1 MGLNVVL
8 GVLAYRDLL
17 TFRPYLNS
25 DETLT
30 IPSGE
35 AVLFASSETAPLM
48 IALLSLWLLYHR
60 RVEFFALPRR
70 TGPVWLA
77 AIAFTVGGAIFAW
90 AVYTRAHDLQALSLI
105 ANLVGCALL
114 WRGFPALRIA
124 AVPLLLLLFT
134 MPPPAPLV
142 ASWIWSFQLATAVLA
157 GWLLYLIE
165 VPAVVSADV
174 IQLTG
179 DTYQVIES
187 CSGLRS
193 TLSLMIFSILMSNL
207 FDRSRWHAVGL
218 LLASIPI
225 AFAMNGLR
233 VLTLILNPA
242 SKIHTVHVAQG
253 LVVLMC
259 GLVLLYGVDGLLAR
273 LFPVRQQPRVAVGA
287 ANDRDEHAGISPL
300 HRAVGVLCLLL
311 LLLGTLNYMPRWR
324 FRSAAGPQVELA
336 FEQVMTGWES
346 QKLETLESSFSTASF
361 RYFHRMRYARPDA
374 REQSALPQ
382 QVAADPPVDVFVGI
396 GEHLNRFRSP
406 LSPKN
411 AFPGRGWVT
420 EDLGEVHLDGSDAAI
435 TWKLLRSGTHRL
447 IAYQWYEEDRGLL
460 VEGVRSFFA
469 LDRSLLSRELP
480 VIAIR
485 IATQVDST
493 EPADIRQAHQRLT
506 AFHSRV
512 AVAVQSV
519 KDRLRGSGDTEVSGT
534 PKFPLWESYF
544 LIDTESEK
552 KFISKNK
559 DLSIN
564 RTVA

>member
-8 GVLAYRDLL
+8 GILAYRDLL
-17 TFRPYLNS
+17 TFRPHLNS
-25 DETLT
+25 DEMLS
-30 IPSGE
+30 IPSGD

-70 TGPVWLA
+70 SGPLWPA
-77 AIAFTVGGAIFAW
+77 AIAFTVGSAIFVW
-90 AVYTRAHDLQALSLI
+90 AVYTRAHDIQALSLI

-114 WRGFPALRIA
+114 WRGLPALRVA
-124 AVPLLLLLFT
+124 AVPLLLLLFA
-134 MPPPAPLV
+134 MPLPAPLV
-142 ASWIWSFQLATAVLA
+142 ASWVWEFQLATAVLA
-157 GWLLYLIE
+157 GWLLYLLEI
-165 VPAVVSADV
+165 PAVVSGDV

-218 LLASIPI
+218 LLVSVPI

-259 GLVLLYGVDGLLAR
+259 GLVLLYGVDGLLER
-273 LFPVRQQPRVAVGA
+273 FFPVQRQTRAAVGA
-287 ANDRDEHAGISPL
+287 ANHGNDIAGIPSL
-300 HRAVGVLCLLL
+300 QRAVGVLCLLL
-311 LLLGTLNYMPRWR
+311 LLLGTLNYLPRWQ
-324 FRSAAGPQVELA
+324 FHSKGGPQVDLA

-346 QKLETLESSFSTASF
+346 RKIETMESNFSTKSF
-361 RYFHRMRYARPDA
+361 GYFHRRQYSQPDA
-374 REQSALPQ
+374 HKQSELPM
-382 QVAADPPVDVFVGI
+382 AAEPPIDVFLGVGN
-396 GEHLNRFRSP
+396 HLDRFRSP

-420 EDLGEVHLDGSDAAI
+420 EDRGEVHLDGTKAAI
-435 TWKLLRSGTHRL
+435 TWKLLRSGTYRV

-460 VEGVRSFFA
+460 EEGLRSFFA
-469 LDRSLLSRELP
+469 LDRSPFSRELP
-480 VIAIR
+480 VIAVR
-485 IATQVDST
+485 IATQVDTT
-493 EPADIRQAHQRLT
+493 EPADIQQAHQRLT

-512 AVAVQSV
+512 AVVVQSV
-519 KDRLRGSGDTEVSGT
+519 KERLRGSEGAEASRP
-534 PKFPLWESYF
+534 PKFPLWERLF
-544 LIDTESEK
+544 PFDAESEK

-564 RTVA
+564 RPVA